1 MNEVDVFM
9 NVVTAFVDL
18 SEFEFKVLVDGLVFG
33 EEFVETGNRF
43 LLIIT
48 VTHN

>member
-1 MNEVDVFM
+1 MNEVNVLM
-9 NVVTAFVDL
+9 NVMTAFVDL
-18 SEFEFKVLVDGLVFG
+18 SEFELKVLVDSLVSG
-33 EEFVETGNRF
+33 EELIETRNRF